1 VNRVRAGS
9 VARHA
14 WSFRPRTVGETS
26 GEPSHDQP
34 RAAPGGDP
42 PPPAEPG
49 RRRRRP
55 PAVAVVALAGLAG
68 SIPFS
73 NLAARARAGVDLRDV
88 GTGTVSG
95 TALFDVAGFGPL
107 AVAGV
112 CDLAKGAIGP
122 VLAGRDRPALA
133 AVATGASV
141 VGHNWSPWL
150 RGAGGRGISPALG
163 ALVVRDWPGTVTLAI
178 GLAAGRL
185 AKATGLGSFVADVAL
200 VPVLHRT
207 KGRAGAM
214 IGAAVVGPL
223 LAKRLMG
230 NRRPDRPGLGVYVHR
245 LVFDSDPPAGPPAT
259 SWVEP
264 AGAAR

>member
-1 VNRVRAGS
+1 VNRFRAGT
-9 VARHA
+9 VARRA
-14 WSFRPRTVGETS
+14 WWFWSRT
-26 GEPSHDQP
+26 
-34 RAAPGGDP
+34 
-42 PPPAEPG
+42 PAE
-49 RRRRRP
+49 RP
-55 PAVAVVALAGLAG
+55 HPAAVVALAGLAG

-73 NLAARARAGVDLRDV
+73 NLVARARAGVDLRDV

-107 AVAGV
+107 AAAGV
-112 CDLAKGAIGP
+112 CDVAKGAIGP

-133 AVATGASV
+133 AAATGASV

-163 ALVVRDWPGTVTLAI
+163 ALVVRNWPGTVTLAI

-185 AKATGLGSFVADVAL
+185 AKATGLGSFLADVAL

-214 IGAAVVGPL
+214 IGVAVVGPL

-230 NRRPDRPGLGVYVHR
+230 NRRPDRRAAGPGHGLHRVYLHR
-245 LVFDSDPPAGPPAT
+245 LVFDSDPP
-259 SWVEP
+259 VEP
-264 AGAAR
+264 AGVGGVAR